1 MKIELNSYYV
11 HEILRLSK
19 ADDISFVN
27 KDGFNYI
34 VAHDQEDI
42 TFKNQIVRK
51 LCGKG
56 DNGQTLINRSV
67 LKLLPKDTTVIIT
80 EDTIIAGNRKI
91 KYVPSELVDMPI
103 NIENHLATISI
114 DELKHLLNCS
124 YAMAK
129 DEVRPALNGI
139 CINKSEFIA
148 LDGYRLALR
157 KGNFKTKE
165 QVIVAADLIKVIKKV
180 KYDGNVNIYYDDN
193 NVKFQFG
200 DLEVIGNRQQGEY
213 INYNSIIPDYWN
225 TKVELETKPILNIL
239 KDYKK
244 NKFDIVKLNFQNDE
258 LVVKANNETASI
270 EDKSCINLQGQPL
283 EIAFNIKYLIDC
295 FKNYDVAALELSSRV
310 SPIVVKENNKLDLV
324 LPVRLKKY

>member
-1 MKIELNSYYV
+1 MKIGLNSYYV
-11 HEILRLSK
+11 HEILSLSK

-67 LKLLPKDTTVIIT
+67 LKLLPKDTKVIIT
-80 EDTIIAGNRKI
+80 EDTIISGNRKI
-91 KYVPSELVDMPI
+91 KYIPSELVDMPI
-103 NIENHLATISI
+103 NIENHLATIPI

-129 DEVRPALNGI
+129 DEVRPVLNGI

-165 QVIVAADLIKVIKKV
+165 PIIVAADLIKVIKKV
-180 KYDGNVNIYYDDN
+180 KYDGNVNIYYN
-193 NVKFQFG
+193 NNYVKFQFR
-200 DLEVIGNRQQGEY
+200 DLEIIGYRQQGEY
-213 INYNSIIPDYWN
+213 INYNSIIPEDYN
-225 TKVELETKPILNIL
+225 TKAALKTKPILDIL

-244 NKFDIVKLNFQNDE
+244 NKFDIVKLDFQNDE
-258 LVVKANNETASI
+258 LVVKANNETTTI
-270 EDKSCINLQGQPL
+270 EDKVCINLQGQPL
-283 EIAFNIKYLIDC
+283 EIAFNIDYLIDA
-295 FKNYDVAALELSSRV
+295 FKNYETATLELTARV
-310 SPIVVKENNKLDLV
+310 NPMVIKDNNKLDLV
-324 LPVRLKKY
+324 LPVRIRD

>member
-11 HEILRLSK
+11 HEILSLSK

-67 LKLLPKDTTVIIT
+67 LKLLPKDTKVIIT
-80 EDTIIAGNRKI
+80 EDTIISGNRKI
-91 KYVPSELVDMPI
+91 KYIPSELVDMPI
-103 NIENHLATISI
+103 NIENHLATIPI

-129 DEVRPALNGI
+129 DEVRPVLNGI

-165 QVIVAADLIKVIKKV
+165 PIIVAADLIKVIKKV
-180 KYDGNVNIYYDDN
+180 KYDGNVNIYYN
-193 NVKFQFG
+193 NNYVKFQFR
-200 DLEVIGNRQQGEY
+200 DLEIIGYRQQGEY
-213 INYNSIIPDYWN
+213 INYNSIIPEDYN
-225 TKVELETKPILNIL
+225 TKAALKTKPILDIL

-244 NKFDIVKLNFQNDE
+244 NKFDIVKLDFQNDE
-258 LVVKANNETASI
+258 LVVKANNETTTI
-270 EDKSCINLQGQPL
+270 EDKVCINLQGQPL
-283 EIAFNIKYLIDC
+283 EIAFNIDYLIDA
-295 FKNYDVAALELSSRV
+295 FKNYETATLELTARV
-310 SPIVVKENNKLDLV
+310 NPMVIKDNNKLDLV
-324 LPVRLKKY
+324 LPVRIRD